1 MALCACLWIGRLN
14 GLSTP
19 DIIQVQEQYV
29 FFTPSKLTAP
39 PTTQVDMMV
48 DCKRKGGKQE
58 TKKKKTTKKQREGS
72 EKERE
77 NITTCTHGGNT
88 KGGS

>member
-58 TKKKKTTKKQREGS
+58 TKKKNNKKTTKNNK
-72 EKERE
+72 KTER
-77 NITTCTHGGNT
+77 G
-88 KGGS
+88 K

>member
-58 TKKKKTTKKQREGS
+58 TKKKKQQKNR
-72 EKERE
+72 ERE
-77 NITTCTHGGNT
+77 VRKRGKI
-88 KGGS
+88 